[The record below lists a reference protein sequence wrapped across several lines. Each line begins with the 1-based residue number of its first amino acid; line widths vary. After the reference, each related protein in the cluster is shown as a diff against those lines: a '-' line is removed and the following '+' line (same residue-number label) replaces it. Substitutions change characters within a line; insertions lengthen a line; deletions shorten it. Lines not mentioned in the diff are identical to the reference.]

1 MATLLIVDDDTDIRE
16 VLHELFSHA
25 HECHT
30 ADRAEQALAY
40 LELETYDAVIT
51 DIAMPGLGG
60 EELLKQ
66 VQEKTPTTPVIVIS
80 GVADRE
86 TARKLIEMG
95 AFAYFTKPYDLEDIE
110 VAVARAIARHQELL
124 AKAQPLPEAALDSS
138 NQDSNDS

>member
-1 MATLLIVDDDTDIRE
+1 MATLLIVDDDTNIRE
-16 VLHELFSHA
+16 VLEELFGQA

-60 EELLKQ
+60 EELLKR

-86 TARKLIEMG
+86 AAKKLLEMG
-95 AFAYFTKPYDLEDIE
+95 AFAFFTKPYELEDVE
-110 VAVARAIARHQELL
+110 VAVARAIARHQELI
-124 AKAQPLPEAALDSS
+124 AESPPTPEPVDSS
-138 NQDSNDS
+138 IHNSKDS